1 VVDVLGTA
9 KVFVSIFDT
18 RVDFGKIFPR
28 HIGEFVVA
36 DFGGVTFGVV
46 VLDEG
51 IVGRPGGV
59 DGVNLSIGVLFV
71 EEFHP
76 RLETSAG
83 FDFVV
88 CAVKGGKDM
97 GKRRGG
103 MGDEVAR
110 TTKEK
115 GG

>member
-1 VVDVLGTA
+1 MVDVLGTA

-46 VLDEG
+46 FLDEG

-71 EEFHP
+71 EEFDP
-76 RLETSAG
+76 GLEAGTG
-83 FDFVV
+83 FDLVAGRKEELIKMSDV
-88 CAVKGGKDM
+88 GKTKR
-97 GKRRGG
+97 GKHGQEER
-103 MGDEVAR
+103 
-110 TTKEK
+110 
-115 GG
+115 

>member
-1 VVDVLGTA
+1 
-9 KVFVSIFDT
+9 
-18 RVDFGKIFPR
+18 
-28 HIGEFVVA
+28 
-36 DFGGVTFGVV
+36 
-46 VLDEG
+46 LDKD
-51 IVGRPGGV
+51 IVGFERFELGIDLCV
-59 DGVNLSIGVLFV
+59 GVLFV

-110 TTKEK
+110 TTKEQ

>member
-1 VVDVLGTA
+1 MVDVLGTA

-71 EEFHP
+71 EEFDP
-76 RLETSAG
+76 GFEASTG
-83 FDFVV
+83 FDLV
-88 CAVKGGKDM
+88 AGRKEEIIKMSDAWKNKRGKH
-97 GKRRGG
+97 GQEER
-103 MGDEVAR
+103 
-110 TTKEK
+110 
-115 GG
+115 